1 MIAVITQKKIERLL
15 RMSKNEKPKTRQ
27 AKSDIENVLKSKE
40 KAFVLFYASWCPFS
54 QRFLPIFEDYAKNNP
69 QECMSVVIDDKPD
82 LCEKYEIDYYPTVLF
97 FKNGAVEKRLDATPG
112 LGLTKKQLL
121 NLTANP

>member
-1 MIAVITQKKIERLL
+1 
-15 RMSKNEKPKTRQ
+15 MSKNEKSKTKQ
-27 AKSDIENVLKSKE
+27 AKSDIENVLKPKE

-54 QRFLPIFEDYAKNNP
+54 QRFLPIFEDYAKSNP

-82 LCEKYEIDYYPTVLF
+82 LCEKYQIDYYPTVLL

-112 LGLTKKQLL
+112 LGLTKNQLHG
-121 NLTANP
+121 LTSNP

>member
-1 MIAVITQKKIERLL
+1 
-15 RMSKNEKPKTRQ
+15 MSKNEKSKTKQ

-54 QRFLPIFEDYAKNNP
+54 QRFLPIFEDYAKSNP

-82 LCEKYEIDYYPTVLF
+82 LCEKYQIDYYPTVML

-112 LGLTKKQLL
+112 LGLTKKQLHD
-121 NLTANP
+121 LTVNP

>member
-1 MIAVITQKKIERLL
+1 
-15 RMSKNEKPKTRQ
+15 MSKNENRKTKQ
-27 AKSDIENVLKSKE
+27 SKSDIENVLKSKE

-54 QRFLPIFEDYAKNNP
+54 QRFLPIFEDYAKGNP

-82 LCEKYEIDYYPTVLF
+82 ICERYEIDYYPTVLL
-97 FKNGAVEKRLDATPG
+97 FKNGSVEKRLDATPG

-121 NLTANP
+121 DLTANP

>member
-1 MIAVITQKKIERLL
+1 
-15 RMSKNEKPKTRQ
+15 MSKNEKSKTKQ

-82 LCEKYEIDYYPTVLF
+82 LCEKYQIDYYPTVLL

-112 LGLTKKQLL
+112 LGLTKKQLQG
-121 NLTANP
+121 LTSNP

>member
-1 MIAVITQKKIERLL
+1 
-15 RMSKNEKPKTRQ
+15 MSKNEKSKTKQ

-54 QRFLPIFEDYAKNNP
+54 QRFLPIFEDYAKSNP

-82 LCEKYEIDYYPTVLF
+82 LCEKYQIDYYPTVML
-97 FKNGAVEKRLDATPG
+97 FKNGVVEKRLDATPG
-112 LGLTKKQLL
+112 LGLTKKQLHD
-121 NLTANP
+121 LTANP